1 MFVDKIFKATV
12 KNETGEVLYTGAIQ
26 FLISGNENQ
35 PAVNGLFSAKDFKP
49 EFEMQPVILDIP
61 QIHTGKIQLNRKN
74 QNEDFTIYKIYFDF
88 QDWFT
93 NSKWLAKVLAE

>member
-1 MFVDKIFKATV
+1 MFTNKAFKATI
-12 KNETGEVLYTGAIQ
+12 KNDIGQILYTGSIQ

-35 PAVNGLFSAKDFKP
+35 PTVNGLFAAKDFKP
-49 EFEMQPVILDIP
+49 ELEMQPVILDIP

-74 QNEDFTIYKIYFDF
+74 QNEQFTVYKIYFDH

-93 NSKWLAKVLAE
+93 NTDWLAKVLAA